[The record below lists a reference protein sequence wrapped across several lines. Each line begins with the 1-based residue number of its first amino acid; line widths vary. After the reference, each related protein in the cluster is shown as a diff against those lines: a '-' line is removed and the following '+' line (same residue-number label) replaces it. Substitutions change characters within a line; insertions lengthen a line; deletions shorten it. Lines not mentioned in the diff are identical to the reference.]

1 MKKLFISGIV
11 IGLGFVLVLI
21 VGSMQQRGLKTK
33 NEQSQLVLAEKLKV
47 DKSLVLNYQQKQRF
61 GSVRLYEDESRR
73 LGIDE
78 QSEALMDVVV
88 VKALLKDET
97 LKAIKIGKYDVST
110 VQDIASSLL
119 NIEKELSKPMEEDEQ
134 RLWRADYNTLQNAYF
149 LGVKQIRGIQKPS
162 ETAQKRLDHYQK
174 EAQHIDNSEQLKAL
188 KAKILIE
195 QVNP

>member
-1 MKKLFISGIV
+1 
-11 IGLGFVLVLI
+11 
-21 VGSMQQRGLKTK
+21 
-33 NEQSQLVLAEKLKV
+33 
-47 DKSLVLNYQQKQRF
+47 
-61 GSVRLYEDESRR
+61 
-73 LGIDE
+73 
-78 QSEALMDVVV
+78 
-88 VKALLKDET
+88 
-97 LKAIKIGKYDVST
+97 
-110 VQDIASSLL
+110 
-119 NIEKELSKPMEEDEQ
+119 MEEDEQ